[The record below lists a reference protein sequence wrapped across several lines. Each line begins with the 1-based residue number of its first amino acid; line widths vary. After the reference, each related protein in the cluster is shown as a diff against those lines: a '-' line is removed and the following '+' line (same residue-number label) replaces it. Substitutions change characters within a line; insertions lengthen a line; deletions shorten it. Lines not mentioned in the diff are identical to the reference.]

1 MCGSFSVLDGSEL
14 GKNVITSGA
23 DMSSL
28 VHFDFKKK
36 DILILG
42 KVKEMV

>member
-14 GKNVITSGA
+14 GKNVITSAA

-42 KVKEMV
+42 KVQEMV